1 MEAPQFIARV
11 LVITLIMLNVVVF
24 LTHSARTIF
33 YPYPVNFSEGQ
44 TLGLSILLQ
53 QKGNYF
59 FDINDLP
66 FMHGAYPPVYP
77 LIVLFFINI
86 FGVTLTIGRIISFL
100 STIFIIFIL
109 FKIFNKAHQDK
120 IHSFIVSLMFIAPF
134 FVMRWSSTVRV
145 DLLAIFFSF
154 VGLYI
159 YYFYYKKSYWRFLSI
174 VFFILAFYTKQNA
187 IAAPLSILIYNII
200 EDRKEFKKILLLYLA
215 PLLSIFL
222 LLNYLTIGQFY
233 LHIITYTKFIPIQVF
248 SIFSNYQFFIRMFSV
263 FLLILFFNKDL
274 LKKYNIFTIYFLI
287 NFFFLFTISKPG
299 SDSHYMIEPFLSL
312 LVISGLIIIH
322 WIKMSKN
329 MPYYKYLFPILLL
342 QIFLMAPFDVYS
354 SILRSPLV
362 PEGHDGRTIIN
373 YYVKNAHG
381 LVLSEDLGYLAINN
395 LPIIYETYQFAWMN
409 KMGLWD
415 STKLIEYCENKK
427 FSMMILR
434 GDILGVKGMEGCII
448 ENYNLIKEVDTIE
461 SFSRPMRIKI
471 YLPKNSI

>member
-1 MEAPQFIARV
+1 
-11 LVITLIMLNVVVF
+11 
-24 LTHSARTIF
+24 
-33 YPYPVNFSEGQ
+33 
-44 TLGLSILLQ
+44 
-53 QKGNYF
+53 
-59 FDINDLP
+59 
-66 FMHGAYPPVYP
+66 
-77 LIVLFFINI
+77 
-86 FGVTLTIGRIISFL
+86 
-100 STIFIIFIL
+100 
-109 FKIFNKAHQDK
+109 
-120 IHSFIVSLMFIAPF
+120 
-134 FVMRWSSTVRV
+134 
-145 DLLAIFFSF
+145 
-154 VGLYI
+154 
-159 YYFYYKKSYWRFLSI
+159 
-174 VFFILAFYTKQNA
+174 
-187 IAAPLSILIYNII
+187 
-200 EDRKEFKKILLLYLA
+200 
-215 PLLSIFL
+215 
-222 LLNYLTIGQFY
+222 
-233 LHIITYTKFIPIQVF
+233 
-248 SIFSNYQFFIRMFSV
+248 
-263 FLLILFFNKDL
+263 
-274 LKKYNIFTIYFLI
+274 
-287 NFFFLFTISKPG
+287 
-299 SDSHYMIEPFLSL
+299 
-312 LVISGLIIIH
+312 
-322 WIKMSKN
+322 